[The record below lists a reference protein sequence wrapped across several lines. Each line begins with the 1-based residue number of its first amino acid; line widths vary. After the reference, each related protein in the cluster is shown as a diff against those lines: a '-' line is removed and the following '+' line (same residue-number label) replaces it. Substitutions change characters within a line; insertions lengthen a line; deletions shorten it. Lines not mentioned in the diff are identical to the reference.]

1 MIKPNR
7 TLGFAPRLLC
17 HIITINIS
25 PIQVLSPQKSFTQ
38 IHLELKHPGDFPPCK
53 FGVKF
58 HEISNSQNTLETLAT
73 QTYFLYQLRDDN

>member
-25 PIQVLSPQKSFTQ
+25 PIQVLSLQKSLTQ
-38 IHLELKHPGDFPPCK
+38 YSFDFPPCK